1 VRLPWVAG
9 AVVLLV
15 VASGVAGALTRL
27 HPGGHSASSAGTS
40 PAPPADPAQLAA
52 DWVSQ
57 QVSRS
62 VTVGCDP
69 LMCATLKARGI
80 PAGRLLVLRAGAASP
95 RGAGVVVA
103 TAAVRSQF
111 GSRLDR
117 EYAPS
122 VIAGFGS
129 GPGQVEVRV
138 VAPDGAAAYRA
149 ALRQDRAARKVAGTQ
164 LLANKQ
170 IRATGQARTQLA
182 AGAVDSRLLIMLP
195 ALAATHP
202 IQILAFGD
210 SAPGADPDAPLC
222 RADLSGSGRAAG
234 MADADYIRWLTSFV
248 RAQLDRFAG
257 SVAGIRPGGQPAVRV
272 ELDRPSPLGLLTTS

>member
-15 VASGVAGALTRL
+15 VASGVTGALTRL
-27 HPGGHSASSAGTS
+27 HSGGHSASRAGTS
-40 PAPPADPAQLAA
+40 PAPSADAAQMAA

-57 QVSRS
+57 QVSRG

-69 LMCATLKARGI
+69 LMCATLKARGV
-80 PAGRLLVLRAGAASP
+80 PAARLLVLRTGATSP

-103 TAAVRSQF
+103 TAAVRNQF
-111 GSRLDR
+111 GRRLDR

-129 GPGQVEVRV
+129 GPGQVDVRV

-149 ALRQDRAARKVAGTQ
+149 ALREDRAARKVAGAQ
-164 LLANKQ
+164 LLANRQ
-170 IRATGQARTQLA
+170 IRATGRARTQLA
-182 AGAVDSRLLIMLP
+182 AGSVDSRLLIMLP

-202 IQILAFGD
+202 IQILAFSD

-234 MADADYIRWLTSFV
+234 MADADYTRWLTSFV

-257 SVAGIRPGGQPAVRV
+257 SVAVIRPGGRPAVRV
-272 ELDRPSPLGLLTTS
+272 GLDRPSPLGLLTAR

>member
-1 VRLPWVAG
+1 MRLPWVAG

-15 VASGVAGALTRL
+15 VASGVVGALTRL
-27 HPGGHSASSAGTS
+27 HPGGHSAGRAEVS
-40 PAPPADPAQLAA
+40 PAPPADAAQLAA

-69 LMCATLKARGI
+69 LMCATLEARGV
-80 PAGRLLVLRAGAASP
+80 PTARLLVLRTGTASP

-111 GSRLDR
+111 GSRLAS

-122 VIAGFGS
+122 VIARFGS
-129 GPGQVEVRV
+129 GPGQVDVRV

-149 ALRQDRAARKVAGTQ
+149 ALREDQAARKVAGVQ
-164 LLANKQ
+164 LLANRQ
-170 IRATGQARTQLA
+170 IRVTDRARAQLA

-195 ALAATHP
+195 ALAAAHP
-202 IQILAFGD
+202 IQILAFSD

-234 MADADYIRWLTSFV
+234 MADADYTRWLTAFV

-257 SVAGIRPGGQPAVRV
+257 SVAVIRPGGRPEVRV
-272 ELDRPSPLGLLTTS
+272 ELDRPSPLGLLTSD